1 MGCHEPP
8 RHDRTGEELF
18 GMSDSMVDVDPK
30 LAAAIA
36 AWATDLAAQAVY
48 NSGAEVPGWVGTVV
62 AALYDWAERLAR
74 AASQAVGAAGQ
85 VGITQPTSAAG
96 AYGAFLR
103 GVLCGDMAPAAPP
116 PPPPDSLA
124 EPPAIGSLLEA
135 EPPATGWMLLDE
147 LHAARV
153 AVGVADAL
161 AAAQRA
167 GDAEQ
172 VVSWLA
178 VFERASRVYHAA
190 TGQRLGGEADGGAGS

>member
-1 MGCHEPP
+1 
-8 RHDRTGEELF
+8 
-18 GMSDSMVDVDPK
+18 
-30 LAAAIA
+30 
-36 AWATDLAAQAVY
+36 
-48 NSGAEVPGWVGTVV
+48 
-62 AALYDWAERLAR
+62 
-74 AASQAVGAAGQ
+74 
-85 VGITQPTSAAG
+85 
-96 AYGAFLR
+96 
-103 GVLCGDMAPAAPP
+103 MAPAAPP